1 MGLIRPPAVTELHV
15 LLPDTVHRADR
26 PSGGNVYD
34 RRLCD
39 GLAAL
44 GWTVREHLVG
54 GTWPHPDEAAHAAL
68 TGVLDGVPAGAVVLL
83 DGLIASR
90 SADVLVPQSH
100 RLRLVILVHM
110 PLGRQGVDDDGERRV
125 LTTAA
130 AIVTTS
136 EWTRG
141 RLRELYAIDADRLH
155 VAVPGVDR
163 ADVAPG
169 TDGGGRMLCVAAV
182 TPGKGHDLLL
192 DALSRVDDLAW
203 SCMCAGSLEI
213 EPGFVARLRRQAARL
228 GLDERVRFVGPLSR
242 VDLDRAY
249 AAADLLVIA
258 SRAETYGMVVT
269 EALARGLP
277 VLATAVGGL
286 PEALGVEPPSAGL
299 DGAPRNP
306 GADPGADPHSHPHL
320 DPRPVPGLLVRPD
333 DPDAL
338 AHAVRQW
345 LTDAGLRE
353 RLRTAAKE
361 RRTTLSDW
369 TATAHRVSDVLAN
382 LAG

>member
-1 MGLIRPPAVTELHV
+1 MTDVHAV
-15 LLPDTVHRADR
+15 LPDTVHRADR

-39 GLAAL
+39 ALATL

-54 GTWPHPDEAAHAAL
+54 GTWPHPDQAARAAL
-68 TGVLDGVPAGAVVLL
+68 ARVLDAVPTGAVVLV
-83 DGLIASR
+83 DGLVASGC
-90 SADVLVPQSH
+90 SDVLVPQAH

-110 PLGRQGVDDDGERRV
+110 PFGQQGTSDDGERQV

-130 AIVTTS
+130 GIVTTS
-136 EWTRG
+136 EWTRA
-141 RLRELYAIDADRLH
+141 RLQELYAIDADRLH

-169 TDGGGRMLCVAAV
+169 TDSGGRLLCVAAV
-182 TPGKGHDLLL
+182 TPGKGHDLLV
-192 DALSRVDDLAW
+192 DALGRVDDLPW

-213 EPGFVARLRRQAARL
+213 EPLFVAGLRQQAARL
-228 GLDERVRFVGPLSR
+228 GLDDRVRLVGPLSR

-249 AAADLLVIA
+249 AAADLVVLA

-286 PEALGVEPPSAGL
+286 PEALGARRDLAPL
-299 DGAPRNP
+299 DGGPGSLHVNP
-306 GADPGADPHSHPHL
+306 HADPHADS
-320 DPRPVPGLLVRPD
+320 DSTPGLLVRPED
-333 DPDAL
+333 SEAL
-338 AHAVRQW
+338 ARGVRWW
-345 LTDAGLRE
+345 LTDAALRE
-353 RLRTAAKE
+353 RLRMAARE
-361 RRTTLSDW
+361 RRSMLPDW
-369 TATAHRVSDVLAN
+369 TVTAHRVSSVLAR